1 MWVRVGSQS
10 HWATHTSSLQFA
22 WVIVVTDEH
31 LCCHIQWPPTHSEL
45 YRHTMS
51 LLKHCKWLFTFYT
64 LTGKPIG
71 YGKYHL
77 EPHFLKE
84 VNPIKQGNTILI
96 VYKKSLCRWLPI
108 SVKSYM
114 ITATNI
120 LTRFRP
126 RGDNNSQN
134 FALNPFSN
142 GRKKEIDQNNK
153 NKTVVNDFTIRSIVG
168 TVLSVL
174 LASAYLST

>member
-1 MWVRVGSQS
+1 
-10 HWATHTSSLQFA
+10 
-22 WVIVVTDEH
+22 
-31 LCCHIQWPPTHSEL
+31 
-45 YRHTMS
+45 
-51 LLKHCKWLFTFYT
+51 
-64 LTGKPIG
+64 
-71 YGKYHL
+71 
-77 EPHFLKE
+77 
-84 VNPIKQGNTILI
+84 
-96 VYKKSLCRWLPI
+96 
-108 SVKSYM
+108 M